1 MSFNKRIAFTNKY
14 NQQVLV
20 RSVGIGDDCLEV
32 NATDNPALAKY
43 FTDREHAMRVCR
55 LIDEALGV
63 RTRLED
69 RKQVYIITK
78 VKRDCDEYL
87 RAVAPLVGN
96 LSPVASWTK
105 DISDAITFTDFNS
118 MGLMCNFIDSLR
130 ENECQAKCGHQMYYK

>member
-20 RSVGIGDDCLEV
+20 RSVGVGDDCLEV

>member
-20 RSVGIGDDCLEV
+20 RSVGVGDDCLEV

-43 FTDREHAMRVCR
+43 FTDREHTMRVCR

-69 RKQVYIITK
+69 RTQVYIITK

-87 RAVAPLVGN
+87 QAIVKGAGELPT
-96 LSPVASWTK
+96 PIWTK
-105 DISDAITFTDFNS
+105 VINNALEFDSFDS
-118 MGLMCNFIDSLR
+118 MTIMCNFIDSLR
-130 ENECQAKCGHQMYYK
+130 ENDCQAKCGHQMFYK

>member
-105 DISDAITFTDFNS
+105 DITDAITFTDFNS

-130 ENECQAKCGHQMYYK
+130 ENECQAKCGHQMFYK